1 MDAQRIAEA
10 TRDAMWANDRA
21 SKALGMQVTAIG
33 PGTATLTMT
42 VREDMLNG
50 HDLCHGGLI
59 ATLADSAFAF
69 SCNAY
74 NEVTVASGFDIHL
87 IAGARGGDVLTAVA
101 RELSKSGR
109 TGVYDIT
116 VSNQRGEPV
125 AAFRGRSYTM
135 KGKPVLSDWP
145 ITMPSPRTPNSSH
158 TLSAP
163 IMVTFHCT
171 PLGGGD
177 EKRLFKERDSTG
189 WAGRSL
195 GLGMM
200 RSTSGRVSK
209 KSRTRVPPRTSIAL
223 TR

>member
-21 SKALGMQVTAIG
+21 SKALGMRIVAVG
-33 PGTATLTMT
+33 AGTATLAMA

-69 SCNAY
+69 ACNAY

-87 IAGARGGDVLTAVA
+87 IAGARLGDVLTAEA
-101 RELSKSGR
+101 REVSKSGR

-116 VSNQRGEPV
+116 VTNQRGDTV

-135 KGKPVLSDWP
+135 KGKPL
-145 ITMPSPRTPNSSH
+145 I
-158 TLSAP
+158 
-163 IMVTFHCT
+163 
-171 PLGGGD
+171 
-177 EKRLFKERDSTG
+177 E
-189 WAGRSL
+189 
-195 GLGMM
+195 GLPMGKD
-200 RSTSGRVSK
+200 GK
-209 KSRTRVPPRTSIAL
+209 QP
-223 TR
+223 